1 MIIYIYIWFYIY
13 IKETIF
19 FYVEKSQ
26 EQMVGVKALDH
37 ILFFLKF
44 LLSADHRQRIWT
56 TYSCSPPTNGLSGS
70 DSATV
75 GVSCMS
81 VIVLIFEIPQARI
94 GLSIMSYARKYR
106 PIRMGVKRSFSQCT
120 NHSSRTATDHVKSQ
134 PTLSFTISNF
144 PIYFC
149 SFYLSCPILEKR

>member
-1 MIIYIYIWFYIY
+1 MADLRRLQGPIPPFFFNDHIYIWFYIY
-13 IKETIF
+13 IKETFF

-56 TYSCSPPTNGLSGS
+56 TYYSSPPTNGLSGS

-75 GVSCMS
+75 DVSCMS

-94 GLSIMSYARKYR
+94 GLSIMSYA
-106 PIRMGVKRSFSQCT
+106 
-120 NHSSRTATDHVKSQ
+120 
-134 PTLSFTISNF
+134 
-144 PIYFC
+144 
-149 SFYLSCPILEKR
+149 